1 MEVVKLS
8 PRSSAIALY
17 HRMNDCSNVVSHP
30 EIITMLMF
38 VSRHIGRFVLNPYFL
53 LVSNQLATGFQDID
67 ELCARNG
74 LQGHE
79 ANLRRQGSE
88 GL

>member
-17 HRMNDCSNVVSHP
+17 HRMNDCLNVAAHP

-53 LVSNQLATGFQDID
+53 
-67 ELCARNG
+67 
-74 LQGHE
+74 
-79 ANLRRQGSE
+79 
-88 GL
+88 